1 MTTNMITNS
10 QVLFAAHIATRQQ
23 QLEQALE
30 LSHYDEL
37 LIWSGAEITAFLD
50 DYHYPFKPNPHFMA
64 WLPLT
69 HHAEC
74 WLQLRRGKKP
84 VLYYYQPTDY
94 WYAPPTDPESW
105 WADHFEIKSISQP
118 LPARQIVSGS
128 HTAMIG
134 EIEDRGG
141 VGDVSYNPQ
150 SLLNQLHLGRTLK
163 TDWEVACI
171 AAANRLAAHAHNVAR
186 DAFFAGES
194 EFEIDM
200 SYCRAAGLQEHE
212 MPYGSIVALN
222 EHAATLHYQGKD
234 RSSPQQRH
242 AFLIDAGATYHG
254 YAADITRTYT
264 QESGVFSDL
273 LSGMD
278 ELELRLAGAAVTGV
292 DYRELHVQAH
302 HQIAGLL
309 HQLGVLKVDAE
320 TAVAKGISST
330 FLPHGLG
337 HYLGLQTHDVAGLI
351 DNQGEDLPRPE
362 GHPFLRLTRVL
373 ETGNVLTIEPGVYFI
388 DSLLAKLKASENT
401 GAVNWDLVDQL
412 RPYGGIRVEDNIVVA
427 EQDSRNLTREAFAE
441 L

>member
-1 MTTNMITNS
+1 MITNAKA
-10 QVLFAAHIATRQQ
+10 LFSDHVSRRQQ
-23 QLEQALE
+23 QLESALE
-30 LSHYDEL
+30 ASAYDEL

-74 WLQLRRGKKP
+74 WLQLRQGKKP

-105 WADHFEIKSISQP
+105 WADHFEIKSISHP
-118 LPARQIVSGS
+118 LPAREIVNGK
-128 HTAMIG
+128 HTVMIG
-134 EIEDRGG
+134 EIEDRLG
-141 VGDVSYNPQ
+141 VGDVSLNPQ
-150 SLLNQLHLGRTLK
+150 ALMNRLHLDRTIK
-163 TDWEVACI
+163 TDWEIACI
-171 AAANRLAAHAHNVAR
+171 AEANKIAARAHNAAR

-200 SYCRAAGLQEHE
+200 TYCRTAGQQEHE

-234 RSSPQQRH
+234 LTSPDQRRT
-242 AFLIDAGATYHG
+242 FLIDAGATYNG

-264 QESGVFSDL
+264 HDTGLFADL
-273 LSGMD
+273 LTGMN
-278 ELELRLAGAAVTGV
+278 ELELRLSAAAVTGV
-292 DYRELHVQAH
+292 DYRQLHVRAH
-302 HQIAGLL
+302 HEIAALL
-309 HQLGVLKVDAE
+309 QQFGILKVAAE
-320 TAVAKGISST
+320 TAVEKGISST

-351 DNQGEDLPRPE
+351 DNQSEDLPRPD

-373 ETGNVLTIEPGVYFI
+373 ETSNVLTIEPGVYFI
-388 DSLLAKLKASENT
+388 DSLLAKLKASENA
-401 GAVNWDLVDQL
+401 GAVNWELIDYL
-412 RPYGGIRVEDNIVVA
+412 RPYGGIRMEDNIVVA
-427 EQDSRNLTREAFAE
+427 EKDGRNLTREAFAE
-441 L
+441 YA